1 MQRTFKWVSLPD
13 DELLKLRFKDLHVRI
28 DGTWLERCM
37 EDLYEELEERDLRIR
52 PHAWLSDEWF
62 SPDTTPGI
70 AIPFYLAHPR
80 LMRLER
86 KMIIDVEGGTRVD
99 CMRILRHEAGHVV
112 QNAFKLQRRRRW
124 TELFGN
130 SSTHYPRYYRPNP
143 ASKNYVQHLRL
154 WYAQSHPDEDF
165 AETFAVWLKPR
176 SDWRKRYAGWPAL
189 RKLEYVDQ
197 VMNEIAG
204 QRSQLPRS
212 APVHALSKI
221 TTTLAD
227 HYEKKKAFY
236 AVETPRTYDREL
248 HRIFSDDPKHR
259 GNSPTAAEFIR
270 RNRSHIRQV
279 VARWTG
285 EYQLTLDTVLDDM
298 IDRCRE
304 LKLRAVGPERQLQ
317 TDFTVLLT
325 AKTVHSL
332 YSPSRRQWYAL

>member
-1 MQRTFKWVSLPD
+1 MQRRFTWASLPD
-13 DELLKLRFKDLHVRI
+13 DKLLKLRLKDLHVRI
-28 DGTWLERCM
+28 EGTWLERCM
-37 EDLYEELEERDLRIR
+37 EDLYEELEERNLRVR

-86 KMIIDVEGGTRVD
+86 KMIIDVEGGKRLD
-99 CMRILRHEAGHVV
+99 CMRILRHEAGHVI

-124 TELFGN
+124 QELFGN

-204 QRSQLPRS
+204 KPSQLPRG

-259 GNSPTAAEFIR
+259 NSSPTAAEFIR
-270 RNRSHIRQV
+270 RNRSHIRQI

-285 EYQLTLDTVLDDM
+285 EYQLTLDSVLDDM

-304 LKLRAVGPERQLQ
+304 LKLRAVGPERQLR